1 MTGKKLDKEKLRQKE
16 KKKKKAKRK
25 KTHPRTIHA
34 WSTLIAARVLDC
46 RHKEVLHFLLED
58 RVRSYGA
65 QERWC
70 YSGSEAAASA
80 SAVAAA
86 VVGG

>member
-1 MTGKKLDKEKLRQKE
+1 M
-16 KKKKKAKRK
+16 
-25 KTHPRTIHA
+25 
-34 WSTLIAARVLDC
+34 LDC

-80 SAVAAA
+80 SAAVAAA

>member
-1 MTGKKLDKEKLRQKE
+1 M
-16 KKKKKAKRK
+16 
-25 KTHPRTIHA
+25 
-34 WSTLIAARVLDC
+34 LDC